1 MLPEEICARR
11 FVETHPEDAARL
23 IEQASLSTATPF
35 LEGLPPRAAA
45 GAIERM
51 NPAVAAHC
59 VATMRPHHAAAV
71 IVLLAPAT
79 AAALLR
85 RTAAGRRDELLALL
99 PHELE
104 ARCRRLLS
112 YPEGTVGSVTDPGVL
127 ALSGDVSV
135 GEALRHVRR
144 FHHAAHHHVYVVDR
158 DQLLEGL
165 VHLRA
170 LVGSRPR
177 EPLADVMQPVRVQLA
192 ARSRLVTAAV
202 HPGWREFD
210 ALPVADESGV
220 LLGMVRHRQIRQ
232 LDVPPGPGGLASA
245 LVGLG
250 ELYWMTLSAWFP
262 VGATAQDDRAT
273 SPSVRG
279 DHTHD

>member
-1 MLPEEICARR
+1 MRPEDGCARR

-23 IEQASLSTATPF
+23 IEQAPLSAAAPF
-35 LEGLPPRAAA
+35 LEGLSPRATA
-45 GAIERM
+45 GVMERM
-51 NPAVAAHC
+51 NPAVGAHC
-59 VATMRPHHAAAV
+59 AANMSPHHTAAV
-71 IVLLAPAT
+71 MTLLAPAV

-85 RTAAGRRDELLALL
+85 RTAPDWRAELLPRL
-99 PHELE
+99 PEEL
-104 ARCRRLLS
+104 ATRIGRLLA

-144 FHHAAHHHVYVVDR
+144 FHTAAHHHVYVVDR
-158 DQLLEGL
+158 AQHLRGV

-170 LVGSRPR
+170 LVASRPR
-177 EPLADVMQPVRVQLA
+177 DPLADVMQPMRAQLT
-192 ARSRLVTAAV
+192 ARSRFVTAAA

-232 LDVPPGPGGLASA
+232 LDTPPGPGGFASA

-250 ELYWMTLSAWFP
+250 ELYWLTLSSWLP
-262 VGATAQDDRAT
+262 VGATAHADRAT
-273 SPSVRG
+273 SLPARG
-279 DHTHD
+279 ESSHD